1 MQLISNNAEYM
12 ELEHSVRA
20 NKLDLEWYERL
31 FVLQKRD
38 RQYLRAE
45 LELYFEQIILVKKH
59 REDNTS
65 DEQIK
70 NIDKNIAAPAAL
82 DGRQNFT
89 NESYEKKADDRANGK
104 SACLQCLLVQKHLL
118 TSTKV
123 LSYWYKSTHG
133 TDT

>member
-1 MQLISNNAEYM
+1 MD
-12 ELEHSVRA
+12 LEHSVRA

-45 LELYFEQIILVKKH
+45 LELYFEQIILVKKY

-70 NIDKNIAAPAAL
+70 NIDKNSAAPAAL
-82 DGRQNFT
+82 DGRQTLT
-89 NESYEKKADDRANGK
+89 NESYEKKADDRAHGK
-104 SACLQCLLVQKHLL
+104 SACLQC
-118 TSTKV
+118 
-123 LSYWYKSTHG
+123 
-133 TDT
+133 

>member
-1 MQLISNNAEYM
+1 M

-65 DEQIK
+65 DEQIA
-70 NIDKNIAAPAAL
+70 KNIAAPAAL
-82 DGRQNFT
+82 EGRQTLT
-89 NESYEKKADDRANGK
+89 NESYEKKADDRAHGK
-104 SACLQCLLVQKHLL
+104 SACLQCLLVQKDLL
-118 TSTKV
+118 TSTTV
-123 LSYWYKSTHG
+123 LAYWYKSTNG

>member
-1 MQLISNNAEYM
+1 MIRVMQCVPAWQSGAVQSFWNINRKMMELRGEIEVKHKPYTGGNRRHTSDAVIGKAQLISNNAEYM

-59 REDNTS
+59 RED
-65 DEQIK
+65 
-70 NIDKNIAAPAAL
+70 
-82 DGRQNFT
+82 
-89 NESYEKKADDRANGK
+89 
-104 SACLQCLLVQKHLL
+104 
-118 TSTKV
+118 
-123 LSYWYKSTHG
+123 
-133 TDT
+133 